1 MKRVLTFLFCILVCF
16 SVRAQ
21 LSTNEKPIS
30 FIRPSEMGSNQQI
43 DKRIMPALD
52 MEAIIK
58 EDLED
63 ELYDYPPRFGYSHK
77 VDYNLQNSGTWHEL
91 SNGDKLWQLTISCP
105 KAVSIN
111 LLYDKFWIPEG
122 GKLFIFTPDKQQYIG
137 AFTFQNNKG
146 DKSNLQG
153 FATDLLY
160 SDEITLEYFQPKDVS
175 SDAIISISSVVHGYR
190 NITNIGGYGRSCESQ
205 VNVNCSEG
213 NNWQNEKR
221 AVALIIVNGERWC
234 SGSLIGST
242 SNNNR
247 PLFLTADHCL
257 DIPQDL
263 GNWGESGIKYDAIN
277 SPTLNYWSFWWNYET
292 SGCDNPTNEPG
303 RLTTHGATVLA
314 NNPYSDFAL
323 LELSEDPLSL
333 SNYIPFYLGW
343 DRSGNSGTGGVGIHH
358 PVGDVKKIS
367 TYSMTPIATTFD
379 SSPSV
384 YWGVNW
390 VTTDHG
396 HSITEKGSSGS
407 PLINSNHRVIGQL
420 RGGTASC
427 SNTSGM
433 DKYGKLD
440 VSWTGNG
447 NIDVRRRLDHWLD
460 PTGTNAQSIDGMYPL
475 SISGSSLICS
485 TATYTLQKLV
495 SGATVVW
502 STSNSN
508 LSIIS
513 GQGTSSATFQKNSNG
528 ACAITAQISIGSF
541 TQTVTKNVW
550 AGSPAAP
557 SISGWPNTNL
567 FLANSQYMLYANVDS
582 QAQVSE
588 YQWDV
593 VRGATIT
600 SGGNTDSPIF
610 TMNSSGS
617 VRIGV
622 RARNA
627 CGWGPYTY
635 MNGGITND
643 NGQTPINSPGNNIVD
658 IPLPGEGE
666 YEIMLW
672 NTNRLIRTVK
682 TSQSSYDVDLNGL
695 PSDLYIIKVMKDG
708 QSIYQLK
715 VKK

>member
-1 MKRVLTFLFCILVCF
+1 MKRLFTFLFCILVCF

-30 FIRPSEMGSNQQI
+30 FIRSSEMDSNRQI

-63 ELYDYPPRFGYSHK
+63 ELYDYPPRFGYSHI

-146 DKSNLQG
+146 DKSNIQG

-175 SDAIISISSVVHGYR
+175 PDAQISISSVVHGYR
-190 NITNIGGYGRSCESQ
+190 NIGYGGACDSQ

-221 AVALIIVNGERWC
+221 AVALILVNGNRYC
-234 SGSLIGST
+234 SGSLIRST
-242 SNNNR
+242 SNNFQ

-257 DIPQDL
+257 GGWANEYYAGI
-263 GNWGESGIKYDAIN
+263 SGYKYDAIN
-277 SPTLNYWSFWWNYET
+277 SPTLNHWTFWWNYET
-292 SGCDNPTNEPG
+292 PGCDNPTNEPE

-367 TYSMTPIATTFD
+367 TYSMTPITTTFD

-384 YWGVNW
+384 FWGVNW

-396 HSITEKGSSGS
+396 HSITEGGSSGS

-420 RGGTASC
+420 GGGLLLA
-427 SNTSGM
+427 
-433 DKYGKLD
+433 
-440 VSWTGNG
+440 
-447 NIDVRRRLDHWLD
+447 
-460 PTGTNAQSIDGMYPL
+460 
-475 SISGSSLICS
+475 LIH
-485 TATYTLQKLV
+485 
-495 SGATVVW
+495 
-502 STSNSN
+502 
-508 LSIIS
+508 
-513 GQGTSSATFQKNSNG
+513 QG
-528 ACAITAQISIGSF
+528 
-541 TQTVTKNVW
+541 
-550 AGSPAAP
+550 
-557 SISGWPNTNL
+557 
-567 FLANSQYMLYANVDS
+567 
-582 QAQVSE
+582 
-588 YQWDV
+588 
-593 VRGATIT
+593 
-600 SGGNTDSPIF
+600 
-610 TMNSSGS
+610 
-617 VRIGV
+617 
-622 RARNA
+622 
-627 CGWGPYTY
+627 
-635 MNGGITND
+635 
-643 NGQTPINSPGNNIVD
+643 
-658 IPLPGEGE
+658 
-666 YEIMLW
+666 
-672 NTNRLIRTVK
+672 
-682 TSQSSYDVDLNGL
+682 
-695 PSDLYIIKVMKDG
+695 
-708 QSIYQLK
+708 
-715 VKK
+715 

>member
-1 MKRVLTFLFCILVCF
+1 MKRLFTFLFCILVCF

-30 FIRPSEMGSNQQI
+30 FIRSSEMDSNRQI

-63 ELYDYPPRFGYSHK
+63 ELYDYPPRFGYSHI

-111 LLYDKFWIPEG
+111 LLYDKFWIPKG

-146 DKSNLQG
+146 DKSNIQG

-190 NITNIGGYGRSCESQ
+190 NIGYGGACDSQ

-221 AVALIIVNGERWC
+221 AVALILVNGNRYC
-234 SGSLIGST
+234 SGSLIRST
-242 SNNNR
+242 SNNFQ

-257 DIPQDL
+257 GGWVNEYYAGI
-263 GNWGESGIKYDAIN
+263 SGYKYDAIN
-277 SPTLNYWSFWWNYET
+277 SPTLNHWTFWWNYET
-292 SGCDNPTNEPG
+292 PGCDNPTNEPG
-303 RLTTHGATVLA
+303 HLTTHGATVLA

-333 SNYIPFYLGW
+333 SNYIPYYLGW

-358 PVGDVKKIS
+358 PKGDVKKIS
-367 TYSMTPIATTFD
+367 TYSMTPITTTFNI
-379 SSPSV
+379 SPSV

-396 HSITEKGSSGS
+396 HSITEEGSSGS

-420 RGGTASC
+420 RGATASC

-433 DKYGKLD
+433 SKYGKLD
-440 VSWTGNG
+440 VSWNGNG

-460 PTGTNAQSIDGMYPL
+460 PTGTNAQSINGTHPL
-475 SISGSSLICS
+475 SISGSTLVCS
-485 TATYTLQKLV
+485 TATYSIQNYP

-513 GQGTSSATFQKNSNG
+513 GQGTGNATFQKNSNG
-528 ACAITAQISIGSF
+528 ACVIMAQVSVGTISLNI
-541 TQTVTKNVW
+541 TKNVW
-550 AGSPAAP
+550 AGTPTAP

-582 QAQVSE
+582 QAQVTE

-643 NGQTPINSPGNNIVD
+643 NGQTPINSPGNNIVN
-658 IPLPGEGE
+658 IPLPEEGE